1 MFWCLIMANAYFND
15 LIIPDNL
22 IWKNNN
28 PVIKTLE
35 LMIKAALL
43 ILPIYAINQEA
54 LSDTEGKSNRN
65 AIANGTVKIH
75 IIVTLIFIIALRRN

>member
-1 MFWCLIMANAYFND
+1 LIMANAYLND

-35 LMIKAALL
+35 LMIEAALF
-43 ILPIYAINQEA
+43 ILPIYAINQEV
-54 LSDTEGKSNRN
+54 LSDTEDKRNRN
-65 AIANGTVKIH
+65 AIANRTVKIH
-75 IIVTLIFIIALRRN
+75 IIVTLIFIIVLRRS